1 MNPLQPSVTLLV
13 KLGSMARH
21 AEEMLDP
28 DKGHEFDLSTFRTLM
43 KDPEII
49 DWFEA
54 MDKLA
59 LLPVKR

>member
-1 MNPLQPSVTLLV
+1 MTPLQPSATLLV
-13 KLGSMARH
+13 KLGSMVRH

-28 DKGHEFDLSTFRTLM
+28 EKGHEFDLSTFRVLLN
-43 KDPEII
+43 DPEIM